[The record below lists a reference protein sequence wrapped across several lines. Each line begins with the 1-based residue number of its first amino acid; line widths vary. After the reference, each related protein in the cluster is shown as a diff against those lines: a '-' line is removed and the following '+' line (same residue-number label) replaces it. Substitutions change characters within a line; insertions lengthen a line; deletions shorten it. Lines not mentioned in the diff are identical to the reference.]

1 MPLLRRDCYNRA
13 AIFDGGRPPANI
25 NFNPV
30 FRQVNSM
37 SEQQV
42 EKNEDGC
49 ADVFATIA
57 IMTIIVATVA
67 FWLKGM
73 V

>member
-1 MPLLRRDCYNRA
+1 
-13 AIFDGGRPPANI
+13 
-25 NFNPV
+25 
-30 FRQVNSM
+30 M

-42 EKNEDGC
+42 DKNEDGC

>member
-1 MPLLRRDCYNRA
+1 LA
-13 AIFDGGRPPANI
+13 GGLTPASI
-25 NFNPV
+25 NPNPAFLNPV